1 MAKYE
6 FPGIYFGADDFGG
19 YRCNLP
25 CNKEIYLKLNSSYNT
40 SQSQMKQF
48 IIKST
53 TLTFIVFI
61 LGLILYNTILR
72 AYYFA
77 TLPFVLLFFYLVTN
91 LVHAYLLK
99 IADKTSAKF
108 TSQYMAISYIK
119 MFFYLAV
126 AIVFVILNKENA
138 KVFIANFLLFYIIY
152 TVFEVSEFLKKIKQ
166 TK

>member
-1 MAKYE
+1 
-6 FPGIYFGADDFGG
+6 
-19 YRCNLP
+19 
-25 CNKEIYLKLNSSYNT
+25 
-40 SQSQMKQF
+40 MKQF

-53 TLTFIVFI
+53 ALTFIVFI
-61 LGLILYNTILR
+61 MGVVVYTTVLKT
-72 AYYFA
+72 YYFA
-77 TLPFVLLFFYLVTN
+77 ALPFVLFFFYLVTN

-99 IADKTSAKF
+99 IADKTSSKF

-126 AIVFVILNKENA
+126 AIVFVILNRENA
-138 KVFIANFLLFYIIY
+138 KVFIANFLVFYIIY

>member
-1 MAKYE
+1 
-6 FPGIYFGADDFGG
+6 
-19 YRCNLP
+19 
-25 CNKEIYLKLNSSYNT
+25 
-40 SQSQMKQF
+40 MKQF

-53 TLTFIVFI
+53 ALTFIVFI
-61 LGLILYNTILR
+61 MGVVVYTTVLKT
-72 AYYFA
+72 YYFA
-77 TLPFVLLFFYLVTN
+77 ALPFVLFFFYLVTN

-99 IADKTSAKF
+99 IANKTSSKF

-126 AIVFVILNKENA
+126 AIVFVILNRENA
-138 KVFIANFLLFYIIY
+138 KVFIANFLVFYIIY

>member
-1 MAKYE
+1 
-6 FPGIYFGADDFGG
+6 
-19 YRCNLP
+19 
-25 CNKEIYLKLNSSYNT
+25 
-40 SQSQMKQF
+40 MKQF

-53 TLTFIVFI
+53 ALTFIVFI
-61 LGLILYNTILR
+61 LGVVVYTTVLKT
-72 AYYFA
+72 YYFA
-77 TLPFVLLFFYLVTN
+77 ALPFVLFFFYLVTN

-99 IADKTSAKF
+99 IADKTSSKF

-126 AIVFVILNKENA
+126 AIVFVILNRENA
-138 KVFIANFLLFYIIY
+138 KVFIANFLVFYVIY